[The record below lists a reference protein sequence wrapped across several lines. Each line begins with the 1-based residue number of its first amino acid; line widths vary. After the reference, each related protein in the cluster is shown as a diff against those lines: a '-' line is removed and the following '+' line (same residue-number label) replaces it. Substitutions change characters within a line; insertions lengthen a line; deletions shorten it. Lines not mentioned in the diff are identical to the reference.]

1 MSHSCILI
9 RHHITVFAFEIGAGP
24 QPSTQVEYDDDQT
37 KQKSLVAF
45 LCRFDGLPSCALRLG
60 IRQVG
65 GTPKAA

>member
-45 LCRFDGLPSCALRLG
+45 LCRFDGLPSCAGGRYTKGRLT
-60 IRQVG
+60 V
-65 GTPKAA
+65 TLA